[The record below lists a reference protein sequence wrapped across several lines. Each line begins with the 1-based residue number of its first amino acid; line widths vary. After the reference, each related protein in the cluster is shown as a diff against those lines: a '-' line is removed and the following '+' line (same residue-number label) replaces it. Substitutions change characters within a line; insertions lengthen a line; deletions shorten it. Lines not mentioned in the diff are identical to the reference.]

1 MILTGTLLEMKLVT
15 QISMINITDSNNLDM
30 QAFLLSLLAQ
40 VRLEICSC

>member
-1 MILTGTLLEMKLVT
+1 MILIGILLETKLVA
-15 QISMINITDSNNLDM
+15 QISMINITDSNNLEM